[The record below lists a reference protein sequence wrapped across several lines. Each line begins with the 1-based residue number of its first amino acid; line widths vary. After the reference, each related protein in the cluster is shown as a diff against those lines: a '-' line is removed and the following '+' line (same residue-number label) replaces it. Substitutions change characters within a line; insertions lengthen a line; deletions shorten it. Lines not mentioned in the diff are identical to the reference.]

1 MFDVVEVEFV
11 TSSLGG
17 GEESLPV
24 EVGTSFFPRCFL
36 LEKKKKRKQG
46 NIFFVKRLKKELRTH
61 IDIWWWE
68 LDKENET
75 IVELDEQDF
84 LYE

>member
-24 EVGTSFFPRCFL
+24 EVGTSFFPRCFPGQPICEIL
-36 LEKKKKRKQG
+36 Q
-46 NIFFVKRLKKELRTH
+46 FV
-61 IDIWWWE
+61 
-68 LDKENET
+68 
-75 IVELDEQDF
+75 
-84 LYE
+84 